1 MVTIAVTFLVVG
13 ATSFMLSLGSSPTND
28 VYPLIRSNQVHYIRD
43 KPFAV
48 YGCQAPLI
56 PRIIPSR
63 PPLVLDVVE
72 LHEPPVYFACHCI
85 C

>member
-13 ATSFMLSLGSSPTND
+13 ATSFMAESWLFAHQ
-28 VYPLIRSNQVHYIRD
+28 RH

-63 PPLVLDVVE
+63 PQLVLDVVE